1 MLMFAWVLLTF
12 PVRQEGVYVVQPHIK
27 DPNPAVFE
35 MLVGKAQQDPLL
47 MDDGRKCHIK
57 VRASGPQGLFPM
69 PPCCTLLR
77 TSGQFYV
84 LLLGFE
90 DGVRWHLYTFKAAP
104 GD

>member
-35 MLVGKAQQDPLL
+35 TLVGSAARMKAQQDPLL

-57 VRASGPQGLFPM
+57 VRASGPLPHAAMLYLTAHLGAV
-69 PPCCTLLR
+69 LR
-77 TSGQFYV
+77 
-84 LLLGFE
+84 
-90 DGVRWHLYTFKAAP
+90 AAP
-104 GD
+104 GL